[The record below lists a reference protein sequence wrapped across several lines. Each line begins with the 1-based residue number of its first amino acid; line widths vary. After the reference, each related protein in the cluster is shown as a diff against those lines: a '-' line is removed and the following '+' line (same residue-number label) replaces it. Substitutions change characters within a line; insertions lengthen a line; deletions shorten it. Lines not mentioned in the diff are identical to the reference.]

1 MVLNVTAGELK
12 GRKLYSPKSRV
23 VRPTGA
29 RVREALFS
37 IIGENVLEANVLDIF
52 SGSGTIGIEALSRGA
67 KSCTFVESS
76 AGVIEV
82 LKRNIKE
89 LGLRERTS
97 IIPLDATKAIKMIKN
112 SNEKNKFDIIF
123 LDPPYSRFN
132 QTQELILSISTEDIL
147 TPAGTIVWEHDSKR
161 SPEKFYG
168 SLENDFTKR
177 YGDTSITFFSKLT
190 R

>member
-1 MVLNVTAGELK
+1 MNVTAGELK
-12 GRKLYSPKSRV
+12 GRRLYSPKSRA

-29 RVREALFS
+29 KVREALFS
-37 IIGENVLEANVLDIF
+37 IIGETVLEANVLDLF
-52 SGSGTIGIEALSRGA
+52 SGAGTIGIEALSRGA
-67 KSCTFVESS
+67 KRCTFVESS

-89 LGLRERTS
+89 LELTEKTS
-97 IIPLDATKAIKMIKN
+97 IIPLDAAKAIKMIRN
-112 SNEKNKFDIIF
+112 SNKKSKFDIIF

-147 TPAGTIVWEHDSKR
+147 TPEGTLVWEHDSKR
-161 SPEKFYG
+161 SPEKIYG
-168 SLENDFTKR
+168 SLKSDFTKQ
-177 YGDTSITFFSKLT
+177 YGDTSITFFSKLM